1 MVWTV
6 LGWIL
11 VGIAGIVLGGLLLQ
25 VLVGLLVFVYIA
37 VFKHFLIPKIKR
49 VFKRE
54 DF

>member
-1 MVWTV
+1 MVWTI

-11 VGIAGIVLGGLLLQ
+11 VGIAGFILGGMLLQ
-25 VLVGLLVFVYIA
+25 FLVGLLVFVYLA
-37 VFKHFLIPKIKR
+37 AFKHFLIPKIKR

>member
-1 MVWTV
+1 MVWTI

-11 VGIAGIVLGGLLLQ
+11 VGIAGIILGGMLLQ
-25 VLVGLLVFVYIA
+25 VLIGLLVFIYLA
-37 VFKHFLIPKIKR
+37 AFKNFLIPKIKR